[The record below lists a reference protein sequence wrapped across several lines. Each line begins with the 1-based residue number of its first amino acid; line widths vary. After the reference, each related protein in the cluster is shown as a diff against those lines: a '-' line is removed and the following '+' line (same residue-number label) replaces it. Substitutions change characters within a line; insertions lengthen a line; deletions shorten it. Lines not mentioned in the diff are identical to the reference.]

1 MRFLD
6 LILGRGSVDAEHATA
21 IAVSWAE
28 AHALRFDAPY
38 RVVAGFRAY
47 RVISNANALGGNAHV
62 EVRRKDGVVIGSG
75 GPTPR

>member
-1 MRFLD
+1 MKLLD

-28 AHALRFDAPY
+28 AHALRFEPPY
-38 RVVAGFRAY
+38 RVVPGFTTY

-62 EVRRKDGVVIGSG
+62 EVRRKDGIVIGSG